1 MATLGKWFLLMG
13 VICLVISLATVGNLN
28 VSVTFFSNTFTS
40 TDSVSTEKSKL
51 KQVSRVSN

>member
-51 KQVSRVSN
+51 KQVSRESK

>member
-40 TDSVSTEKSKL
+40 TDSVSTEKSQL

>member
-13 VICLVISLATVGNLN
+13 IICLVISLVTVGNLN

-51 KQVSRVSN
+51 KQASRESK

>member
-13 VICLVISLATVGNLN
+13 VICLVISLVTVGNLN

-51 KQVSRVSN
+51 KQASRESK

>member
-51 KQVSRVSN
+51 KQASRESK